1 MLEQPDKYG
10 AKGCM
15 RAEVLSKGAP
25 AAQPST
31 FQTRDAKNSVKFEG
45 KAPGATMWA
54 GVCWPGTRHAVLPGP
69 WGSR

>member
-31 FQTRDAKNSVKFEG
+31 LQT
-45 KAPGATMWA
+45 
-54 GVCWPGTRHAVLPGP
+54 
-69 WGSR
+69 